1 MEDFGDKSSIPSE
14 GSMRTSWPALRNKG
28 CANYNP
34 KRDCAYLTHPELR
47 RFRRTTTVI
56 VSQLQLGVDARSRLT
71 VLALLGSFLDDC
83 VAHIIDH
90 LIENYSRL
98 FGPMNLWL
106 LGQLASYQ
114 VDRAARIT

>member
-1 MEDFGDKSSIPSE
+1 M
-14 GSMRTSWPALRNKG
+14 
-28 CANYNP
+28 
-34 KRDCAYLTHPELR
+34 
-47 RFRRTTTVI
+47 I